1 MRGADTFTERAFTLH
16 RLEDF
21 VPGNHPLRPI
31 RQMVNEA
38 LVLMDAL
45 FAGMYEADI
54 KGGRPSIAPE
64 NLLRA
69 MLLAKCSTAFARNAS
84 SWSKSSTTCCTAGSS
99 AWPWRRR
106 YGCGVIGTR
115 SQKNK
120 NPK

>member
-45 FAGMYEADI
+45 F
-54 KGGRPSIAPE
+54 
-64 NLLRA
+64 LRA
-69 MLLAKCSTAFARNAS
+69 LRPTHASTSDGWTPLARWLLYVRGHWMRMPPKLLILHLARKAWM
-84 SWSKSSTTCCTAGSS
+84 SWLPDK
-99 AWPWRRR
+99 
-106 YGCGVIGTR
+106 
-115 SQKNK
+115 KD
-120 NPK
+120 